1 MQEIHNDWLEEI
13 ASLLNSGVSA
23 SDCPDSIADIGSSEP
38 IVDLKTLEWLRG
50 AIGDASAPLIDE
62 LVEILEQEALRLIPQ
77 MLEAARTDNAEELE
91 YAAHTFK
98 GSSRNLGLARLVLL
112 NRELELMGRAGDL
125 SNAEHLVAQVAE
137 AYQEALPALKD
148 VLDG

>member
-13 ASLLNSGVSA
+13 ASLLNVETPSA
-23 SDCPDSIADIGSSEP
+23 SGSAAGIGSDEP
-38 IVDLKTLEWLRG
+38 IVDLETLEWLRN
-50 AIGDASAPLIDE
+50 AIGGASTPLLDE

-77 MLEAARTDNAEELE
+77 MLEAARTANAAELE

-98 GSSRNLGLARLVLL
+98 GSSRNLGLARLVTLS
-112 NRELELMGRAGDL
+112 RELELMGRSGDL
-125 SNAEHLVAQVAE
+125 SDAERLVAQVAG